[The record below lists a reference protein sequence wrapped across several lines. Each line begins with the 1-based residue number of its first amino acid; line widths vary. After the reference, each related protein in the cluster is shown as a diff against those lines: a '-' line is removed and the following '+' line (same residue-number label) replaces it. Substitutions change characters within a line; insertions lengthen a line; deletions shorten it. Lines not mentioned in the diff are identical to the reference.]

1 MKFVTLNNGV
11 KIPRL
16 GYGVH
21 QISQAQPE
29 AGSRMGIWQNYE
41 QIDPSR
47 VGGGRPNGRNLR
59 LWHWRDDGSRVRPLR
74 GKAPSGIMYFR
85 AAVTRCHRTKSLPQP

>member
-41 QIDPSR
+41 QIDPLSCR
-47 VGGGRPNGRNLR
+47 WGSPKRQKFTAVALA
-59 LWHWRDDGSRVRPLR
+59 DDGSRVRPLR

-85 AAVTRCHRTKSLPQP
+85 AAVTRRHRTKALPQP